1 MGFGFGSLRS
11 VPYLRTYAE
20 ALGRYNQTKP
30 IRGSNPPVRPLGKRK
45 NKHLRIEQTEDGAI
59 QCWLYQTPVITFY
72 PDGRVVISPGLYTTF
87 FTCAFIENIL
97 PRVSGR
103 HRLGN
108 MVLDIRGKEYVVEEY
123 KTLTL
128 RRDEGNQYWAVE
140 QAEGAWV
147 FGVNKAKANN
157 VRARFKS
164 FLKFFDGFVKLN
176 TQDVEATQFDDP
188 DEPFTAK
195 RVVKVSTDMLREV
208 LGTRQA
214 MVRNFAGF
222 NNSGPVYN
230 EVQMTFIDTGKWGE
244 LLHNK
249 PIWCNVSGYNAEE
262 HNRKRVADWLEQR
275 DALAKLMASTE
286 TADHFMATLMLFC
299 MEARVSGSQGTYTK
313 APAVCITHSKA
324 KTLAS
329 MALLKMY
336 AEDMLEYKQLQVGRI
351 PSVDYVNWLF
361 TDKRKEMMGD
371 LVCGPDQST

>member
-20 ALGRYNQTKP
+20 ALSRYNQTNP

-45 NKHLRIEQTEDGAI
+45 NKHLRIDQTEDGAI

-72 PDGRVVISPGLYTTF
+72 PDGRVVISPGLYTTH
-87 FTCAFIENIL
+87 FTCAFIEGIL

-108 MVLDIRGKEYVVEEY
+108 MVLDIRGKEYVVGEY

-128 RRDEGNQYWAVE
+128 RMGNDNHWAVE

-164 FLKFFDGFVKLN
+164 FLTFFDGFVKLN
-176 TQDVEATQFDDP
+176 TQDVDATQFDDP

-214 MVRNFAGF
+214 VVRNFAGF

-230 EVQMTFIDTGKWGE
+230 EVQMTFINTGKWGE

-249 PIWCNVSGYNAEE
+249 PIWCNFSGYNAEE

-286 TADHFMATLMLFC
+286 TADHFRATLMLFC

-313 APAVCITHSKA
+313 APAVCLTHSKA
-324 KTLAS
+324 KTLAN

-336 AEDMLEYKQLQVGRI
+336 AEDMLEYKQLQVGKV

>member
-1 MGFGFGSLRS
+1 MGFGFGSLHS

-20 ALGRYNQTKP
+20 ALDRYNQTKP

-59 QCWLYQTPVITFY
+59 QCWLYQTPVITFHS
-72 PDGRVVISPGLYTTF
+72 DGRVVISPGLYTTF

-108 MVLDIRGKEYVVEEY
+108 MVLDIRGKEYVIDEH

-128 RRDEGNQYWAVE
+128 RRDKDNMHWEVE

-164 FLKFFDGFVKLN
+164 FLTFFDGFVKLN
-176 TQDVEATQFDDP
+176 TQDVDATQFDDS
-188 DEPFTAK
+188 DEPFTVK

-214 MVRNFAGF
+214 VVRNFAGF
-222 NNSGPVYN
+222 NNSGPVHN
-230 EVQMTFIDTGKWGE
+230 EVQMTFINTGEWGS
-244 LLHNK
+244 LLQNK

-275 DALAKLMASTE
+275 DALAKLMASTD
-286 TADHFMATLMLFC
+286 TADHFRATLMLFC
-299 MEARVSGSQGTYTK
+299 MEGRVSGSQATYAK
-313 APAVCITHSKA
+313 AQAVCLTHSKA
-324 KTLAS
+324 KTLAN

-336 AEDMLEYKQLQVGRI
+336 AEDMLEYKQLQVGKV
-351 PSVDYVNWLF
+351 PSVDYINWLF